1 MLEHAAGAGVAVHRS
16 GDADRYRSWLN
27 QAGNGAAQGTAMTP
41 LACDYALE
49 VVSLNKAFD
58 GLTVTQNVSLA
69 IRPGERRLI
78 IGPNGAGKT
87 TLFNQISG
95 DMRPNSGQIRLFGTD
110 VTTFLPY
117 KRAHLGLSR
126 TYQII
131 TLFTGD
137 TLEHN
142 VTLGLLGLLP
152 SRWQMWR
159 PLSFYG
165 DLAREARRT
174 LDTVGL
180 LHLADHPVSEI
191 AYGEKRRVE
200 LAMAL
205 AQKPRVLLLDEPL
218 AGLSNTERSTVKSL
232 IASIPRETAV
242 IMIEHDMDTALDLAE
257 TVTLLNYGRVIVD
270 GERDV
275 VIADERTREVYL
287 GV

>member
-1 MLEHAAGAGVAVHRS
+1 MT
-16 GDADRYRSWLN
+16 
-27 QAGNGAAQGTAMTP
+27 GTTSH
-41 LACDYALE
+41 ALE
-49 VVSLNKAFD
+49 VANLKKAFGGLVVTQD
-58 GLTVTQNVSLA
+58 ISLTV
-69 IRPGERRLI
+69 RPGERRLI

-95 DMRPNSGQIRLFGTD
+95 DLSPNSGQIKLFGTD
-110 VTTFLPY
+110 VTHLAPY
-117 KRAHLGLSR
+117 KRAHFGLSR

-131 TLFTGD
+131 TLFSGD

-142 VTLGLLGLLP
+142 VILGLLGLRP

-159 PLSFYG
+159 PLSYYG
-165 DLAREARRT
+165 DLATAARRT
-174 LDTVGL
+174 LDAVGL
-180 LHLADHPVSEI
+180 LHLADHPVSDI

-218 AGLSNTERSTVKSL
+218 AGLSNTERSQVKSL
-232 IASIPRETAV
+232 IASIPRETTL

-270 GERDV
+270 GDRDA

>member
-1 MLEHAAGAGVAVHRS
+1 
-16 GDADRYRSWLN
+16 
-27 QAGNGAAQGTAMTP
+27 MTSP
-41 LACDYALE
+41 ASDHALE
-49 VVSLNKAFD
+49 IVNLKKAFG
-58 GLTVTQNVSLA
+58 GLPVTQNVSLS

-87 TLFNQISG
+87 TLFNQVTG
-95 DMRPNSGQIRLFGTD
+95 DLRPNSGQIRLFGTD
-110 VTTFLPY
+110 ITQFAPHR
-117 KRAHLGLSR
+117 RAHFGLSR

-131 TLFTGD
+131 TLFAGD

-142 VTLGLLGLLP
+142 VTLGLLGLRP
-152 SRWQMWR
+152 ARWQMWR

-165 DLAREARRT
+165 DLAIEARRI

-180 LHLADHPVSEI
+180 LHLAAHAVSDI

-232 IASIPRETAV
+232 IASIPRETTV
-242 IMIEHDMDTALDLAE
+242 VMIEHDMDTALDLAE

-270 GERDV
+270 GARDA

-287 GV
+287 GT

>member
-1 MLEHAAGAGVAVHRS
+1 
-16 GDADRYRSWLN
+16 
-27 QAGNGAAQGTAMTP
+27 MTP
-41 LACDYALE
+41 QTPNHALE
-49 VVSLNKAFD
+49 VINLRKAFG
-58 GLTVTQNVSLA
+58 GLVVTQNVSLA

-95 DMRPNSGQIRLFGTD
+95 DLRPNSGQIKLFGTD
-110 VTTFLPY
+110 VTQLMPY
-117 KRAHLGLSR
+117 QRTHLGLSR

-131 TLFTGD
+131 TLFSGD

-142 VTLGLLGLLP
+142 VRLGLLGLRP

-159 PLSFYG
+159 PLSFYS
-165 DLAREARRT
+165 DVATEARRI

-180 LHLADHPVSEI
+180 LHLANDPVAAV

-205 AQKPRVLLLDEPL
+205 VQKPRLLLLDEPL
-218 AGLSNTERSTVKSL
+218 AGLSNTERSQVKSL
-232 IASIPRETAV
+232 IASIPRETTV

-270 GERDV
+270 GERDAV
-275 VIADERTREVYL
+275 VADERTREVYL
-287 GV
+287 GT

>member
-1 MLEHAAGAGVAVHRS
+1 MTLRAAS
-16 GDADRYRSWLN
+16 L
-27 QAGNGAAQGTAMTP
+27 
-41 LACDYALE
+41 ALE
-49 VVSLNKAFD
+49 IIDLKKAFG
-58 GLTVTQNVSLA
+58 GLVVTQNVSLT
-69 IRPGERRLI
+69 IRPGERRLM

-95 DMRPNSGQIRLFGTD
+95 DMRPNAGQIKLFGTD
-110 VTTFLPY
+110 ITPLAPY
-117 KRAHLGLSR
+117 QRAHLGLSR

-131 TLFTGD
+131 TLFSGD

-142 VTLGLLGLLP
+142 ITLGLLGLRP

-159 PLSFYG
+159 PLSSYG
-165 DLAREARRT
+165 DLATEARRI

-180 LHLADHPVSEI
+180 LHLADHPISEI

-200 LAMAL
+200 LAIAL

-218 AGLSNTERSTVKSL
+218 AGLSNTERAAVKAL
-232 IASIPRETAV
+232 IASIPRDTTL

-257 TVTLLNYGRVIVD
+257 TVTLLNYGRIIVD
-270 GERDV
+270 GERDA

>member
-1 MLEHAAGAGVAVHRS
+1 MSA
-16 GDADRYRSWLN
+16 
-27 QAGNGAAQGTAMTP
+27 
-41 LACDYALE
+41 
-49 VVSLNKAFD
+49 
-58 GLTVTQNVSLA
+58 LTVTNLCKAFGGLHVTTAVNLDIA
-69 IRPGERRLI
+69 PGERRLI

-95 DMRPNSGQIRLFGTD
+95 DLRPNSGRIKLFGTD
-110 VTTFLPY
+110 VTRLAPY
-117 KRAHLGLSR
+117 KRAHVGLSR

-142 VTLGLLGLLP
+142 VTLGLLGLRP

-159 PLSFYG
+159 PLVSYG
-165 DLAREARRT
+165 DLATEARRT
-174 LDTVGL
+174 LDAVGL
-180 LHLADHPVSEI
+180 LHLAGHPVCEI

-218 AGLSNTERSTVKSL
+218 AGLSNTERSQVKTL
-232 IASIPRETAV
+232 IASIPRETTV

-270 GERDV
+270 GDRDT

>member
-1 MLEHAAGAGVAVHRS
+1 MIPSA
-16 GDADRYRSWLN
+16 
-27 QAGNGAAQGTAMTP
+27 P
-41 LACDYALE
+41 DYALE
-49 VVSLNKAFD
+49 IIGLNKAFG
-58 GLTVTQNVSLA
+58 GLSVTQNISLVMK
-69 IRPGERRLI
+69 PGERRLI

-95 DMRPNSGQIRLFGTD
+95 DMRPNSGEIRLLGMN
-110 VTTFLPY
+110 VTRLPPY
-117 KRAHLGLSR
+117 RRAHLGLSR

-131 TLFTGD
+131 TLFSGD

-142 VTLGLLGLLP
+142 VTLGLLGLRP
-152 SRWQMWR
+152 SRWQIWR

-165 DLAREARRT
+165 DLATEARRV
-174 LDTVGL
+174 LDAVGL
-180 LHLADHPVSEI
+180 LHLAICPVSEI

-218 AGLSNTERSTVKSL
+218 AGLSNTERSQVKAL
-232 IASIPRETAV
+232 IASIPRETTV

-270 GERDV
+270 GERDT

-287 GV
+287 GT

>member
-1 MLEHAAGAGVAVHRS
+1 
-16 GDADRYRSWLN
+16 
-27 QAGNGAAQGTAMTP
+27 MTP
-41 LACDYALE
+41 LISDHALE
-49 VVSLNKAFD
+49 IINLNKAFG
-58 GLTVTQNVSLA
+58 GLSVTQNVSLA
-69 IRPGERRLI
+69 MRPGERRLI

-95 DMRPNSGQIRLFGTD
+95 DLRPNSGQIKLFGTD
-110 VTTFLPY
+110 VTQFAPY
-117 KRAHLGLSR
+117 KRAHFGLSR

-131 TLFTGD
+131 TLFSGD

-142 VTLGLLGLLP
+142 ITLGLLGLRP

-165 DLAREARRT
+165 DLTTEARRI
-174 LDTVGL
+174 LDAVGL
-180 LHLADHPVSEI
+180 LHLAAHPVSDI

-218 AGLSNTERSTVKSL
+218 AGLSNTEQSTVKSL
-232 IASIPRETAV
+232 IASIPRATTV

-270 GERDV
+270 GDRDA

>member
-1 MLEHAAGAGVAVHRS
+1 MA
-16 GDADRYRSWLN
+16 
-27 QAGNGAAQGTAMTP
+27 P
-41 LACDYALE
+41 LTSDHALE
-49 VVSLNKAFD
+49 IIGLNKAFG
-58 GLTVTQNVSLA
+58 GLSATHNVSLA
-69 IRPGERRLI
+69 VRPGERRLI

-87 TLFNQISG
+87 TLFNQITG

-110 VTTFLPY
+110 VTHFTPY
-117 KRAHLGLSR
+117 KRAHFGLSR

-131 TLFTGD
+131 TLFAGD

-142 VTLGLLGLLP
+142 VTLGLLGLRP
-152 SRWQMWR
+152 ARWQMWR

-165 DLAREARRT
+165 EFATEARRT
-174 LDTVGL
+174 LDQVGL
-180 LHLADHPVSEI
+180 LHLAEHPVSDI

-232 IASIPRETAV
+232 IASIPRQTAV
-242 IMIEHDMDTALDLAE
+242 VMIEHDMDTALDLAE

-270 GERDV
+270 GERDA

-287 GV
+287 GN

>member
-1 MLEHAAGAGVAVHRS
+1 V
-16 GDADRYRSWLN
+16 
-27 QAGNGAAQGTAMTP
+27 TP
-41 LACDYALE
+41 QISDHALE
-49 VVSLNKAFD
+49 VIGLNKAFG
-58 GLTVTQNVSLA
+58 GLSVTQSVSLT

-95 DMRPNSGQIRLFGTD
+95 DMRPNSGTIKLFGND
-110 VTTFLPY
+110 VTHLAPY
-117 KRAHLGLSR
+117 RRAHLGLSR

-142 VTLGLLGLLP
+142 VTLGLLGLRP

-165 DLAREARRT
+165 ELATEARRI

-180 LHLADHPVSEI
+180 LHLAANPVSDI

-218 AGLSNTERSTVKSL
+218 AGLSNTERSTVKAL
-232 IASIPRETAV
+232 IASIPQETAV
-242 IMIEHDMDTALDLAE
+242 VMIEHDMDTALDLAE

-270 GERDV
+270 GQRDA

>member
-1 MLEHAAGAGVAVHRS
+1 MTL
-16 GDADRYRSWLN
+16 L
-27 QAGNGAAQGTAMTP
+27 AGN
-41 LACDYALE
+41 DALE
-49 VVSLNKAFD
+49 IVDLNKAFG
-58 GLTVTQNVSLA
+58 GLKVTQGISL
-69 IRPGERRLI
+69 IVRQGERRLI

-95 DMRPNSGQIRLFGTD
+95 DMRPNSGQIKLFGTD
-110 VTTFLPY
+110 VTTLAPY
-117 KRAHLGLSR
+117 RRAHLGLSR

-131 TLFTGD
+131 TLFAAD

-159 PLSFYG
+159 PLSFYR
-165 DLAREARRT
+165 DLANEARRT

-205 AQKPRVLLLDEPL
+205 AQKPRLLLLDEPL
-218 AGLSNTERSTVKSL
+218 AGLSNSERATVKLL
-232 IASIPRETAV
+232 IASIPRQTTV

-270 GERDV
+270 GERDA

-287 GV
+287 GS

>member
-1 MLEHAAGAGVAVHRS
+1 
-16 GDADRYRSWLN
+16 
-27 QAGNGAAQGTAMTP
+27 MTVP
-41 LACDYALE
+41 SPDFALE
-49 VVSLNKAFD
+49 VVGLNKAFG
-58 GLTVTQNVSLA
+58 GLKVTQGVSLS

-95 DMRPNSGQIRLFGTD
+95 DMRPNAGLIKLFGED
-110 VTTFLPY
+110 VTMLAPY
-117 KRAHLGLSR
+117 QRAHRGLSR

-131 TLFTGD
+131 TLFAGD

-159 PLSFYG
+159 PLSSYRH
-165 DLAREARRT
+165 LAEEARRV
-174 LDTVGL
+174 LDSVGL
-180 LHLADHPVSEI
+180 LHLACHPVSDL

-205 AQKPRVLLLDEPL
+205 SQKPRVLLLDEPL
-218 AGLSNTERSTVKSL
+218 AGLSNAERATVKAL
-232 IASIPRETAV
+232 IASISKETTV
-242 IMIEHDMDTALDLAE
+242 VMIEHDMDTALDLAE
-257 TVTLLNYGRVIVD
+257 TVTLLNYGKVIVD
-270 GERDV
+270 GERDQ

-287 GV
+287 GA